1 MYAEDLI
8 AQLLQAPAL
17 VQATQGRI
25 GLVQLPQD
33 SGYPAIAYSAPSDN
47 PLPRICK
54 PGQAYKA
61 RIQINP
67 LAVTVRAM
75 LDLHHLVR
83 QTLESYTPH
92 AVGDLHLVACVFEG
106 MGPTSKDDLTGAWTK
121 PADYMLLYEAPVTI
135 TPPAS
140 P

>member
-8 AQLLQAPAL
+8 AQLLQAQAL
-17 VQATQGRI
+17 VQATTGRI

-33 SGYPAIAYSAPSDN
+33 SGYPAIAYSVISDN
-47 PLPRICK
+47 PLPRMCK

-67 LAVTVRAM
+67 LAVTVRTM

-83 QTLESYTPH
+83 QTLESYTPK
-92 AVGDLHLVACVFEG
+92 AVGTMQLVACVFEG

-121 PADYMLLYEAPVTI
+121 SADYMLMYEAP
-135 TPPAS
+135 PPAS

>member
-17 VQATQGRI
+17 VQATDGRI

-33 SGYPAIAYSAPSDN
+33 SGYPAIAYSVISDN
-47 PLPRICK
+47 PLPRMCK

-75 LDLHHLVR
+75 LDLHTQVR
-83 QTLESYTPH
+83 AVLESYTPH
-92 AVGDLHLVACVFEG
+92 AVGTLQLVACVFEG
-106 MGPTSKDDLTGAWTK
+106 MGPTSKDDLTGTWTK
-121 PADYMLLYEAPVTI
+121 PADYMLFYEAP
-135 TPPAS
+135 PPATTE
-140 P
+140 